1 MKTVSENNSN
11 CPSPLISVIIPVYK
25 VEDTLNRCLQSVASQ
40 DYQHF
45 EAILVDDGSP
55 DKSGE
60 ICEQWTKKDARFKA
74 FHKENGGLSDARNYG
89 LDHCVGEYISFLDSD
104 DYIEPTCLTYL
115 YNLLKNTRGCKVSQ
129 ANHWIIQGEKKEKNS
144 ESEQDAVLSRHDAA
158 KAVLF
163 HDRVD
168 VTACSKL
175 YERSVFE
182 DLRFPKGRL
191 FEDTWLF
198 GDILKKTDTYVWG
211 HIPQYNYV
219 MNPNSIIHQSFKP
232 KNLEY
237 IESAERLAKTIQNE
251 FPDLEAGCI
260 RRVNHARLSVLRYMK
275 DCGEEYKQTREGLRK
290 AILQES
296 KDYIRLPET
305 PKRDKLAIQLLKLG
319 WTPFYTGWDL
329 YTRLRSI

>member
-1 MKTVSENNSN
+1 MKTASDKNSN
-11 CPSPLISVIIPVYK
+11 SPFPLISVIIPVYK
-25 VEDTLNRCLQSVASQ
+25 VEAVLDRCLQSVAGQ
-40 DYQHF
+40 DYKNF

-55 DKSGE
+55 DRCGE
-60 ICEQWTKKDARFKA
+60 ICDRWAKKDQRFKA

-89 LDHCVGEYISFLDSD
+89 IEHSTGEYLSFLDSD
-104 DYIEPTCLTYL
+104 DTLEPACLSYL
-115 YNLLKNTRGCKVSQ
+115 YNLLKSTKGCRVAQ
-129 ANHWIIQGEKKEKNS
+129 ANHNIIRGAKTEKNS
-144 ESEQDAVLSRHDAA
+144 EKDQDAVFSQHDAA

-198 GDILKKTDTYVWG
+198 GDILKKTETYAWG
-211 HIPQYNYV
+211 RIPQYNYV

-237 IESAERLAKTIQNE
+237 IEAAERLAKIIQTE

-296 KDYIRLPET
+296 KAYIHLPET
-305 PKRDKLAIQLLKLG
+305 PKRDKLAVQLLKLG

-329 YTRLRSI
+329 YTRLRKI